1 MNTIFRIVLLGV
13 LTAGL
18 AACTSMR
25 GGTVAGGQQRVLTL
39 DQIERYGASNAYE
52 AVRTLRPMWLQKRGM
67 QSINFEGEIVVYYDN
82 VRLGGVESLR
92 SISTS
97 VIRRMEFMSA
107 STATQRWG
115 AGHTHG
121 AILVFARS

>member
-1 MNTIFRIVLLGV
+1 MNALFRNVVFGLLTV
-13 LTAGL
+13 GL
-18 AACTSMR
+18 AACVSAGR
-25 GGTVAGGQQRVLTL
+25 APVAGGQQRVLTL